1 MSDART
7 LRRSRVVYS
16 INVEDIQKSAEE
28 LIGRDLK
35 SDEIRLVENTLGDY
49 INWFDAISRA
59 IDDVGIESELEE
71 EVD

>member
-1 MSDART
+1 
-7 LRRSRVVYS
+7 
-16 INVEDIQKSAEE
+16 
-28 LIGRDLK
+28 
-35 SDEIRLVENTLGDY
+35 LGDY